1 MESDVGGIYERV
13 KKMKAEPMLHFT
25 ATNSIP
31 ASLAMGNNLE
41 EKWLFTTIR
50 TQPAKEGRSVL

>member
-1 MESDVGGIYERV
+1 
-13 KKMKAEPMLHFT
+13 MKAESILTFT

-50 TQPAKEGRSVL
+50 TQPAKEDES